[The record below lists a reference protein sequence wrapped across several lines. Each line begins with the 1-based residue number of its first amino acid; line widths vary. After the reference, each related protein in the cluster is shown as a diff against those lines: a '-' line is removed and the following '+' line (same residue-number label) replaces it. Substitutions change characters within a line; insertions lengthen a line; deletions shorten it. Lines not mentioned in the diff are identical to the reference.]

1 MRQQTYRRLSVLLVS
16 GVIVAMIWLLVGT
29 GCDGTP
35 KAPDKDEVRRRQAQ
49 VRAGSPASN
58 PPVLTDNNWKAMS
71 AGDSVRTDTSGEA
84 ELRLVGCD
92 GSVYVFDN
100 STLSVW
106 TCTKK
111 AEANKEYWCTEEG
124 TAGFNISCSARFDV
138 IDTPSAQVNIKATAF
153 SVTYLPGDQL
163 TLVTVLRGVV
173 TVAPVLDM
181 STLEI
186 GVPVPVEAGYF
197 LYTTPGVPPEIG
209 GVPAR
214 EARPLYE
221 LPGIVYELGIRSWMD
236 DVTRWAETEQLLEP
250 SWPFQGV
257 TINFGGGQLAD
268 SRVQL
273 AFVSAVD
280 QEAVFGRAFPNEE
293 VRFTAIIDNQPV
305 DAATILYNPDESQGL
320 LDEASYEY
328 GQVVNVLFPQ
338 EDDQVATA
346 AKLIAGDLSR
356 IDISVEL
363 APVPMADL
371 GAAMREFAAAAN
383 PFIVIYR

>member
-1 MRQQTYRRLSVLLVS
+1 MKQQKHSRIMILVMT
-16 GVIVAMIWLLVGT
+16 GAIVALIWLIVGT
-29 GCDGTP
+29 GCGTP
-35 KAPDKDEVRRRQAQ
+35 TAPNKDEVRRRQAQ
-49 VRAGSPASN
+49 VWAGSPANS
-58 PPVLTDNNWKAMS
+58 PPLLTNSNWKAMS

-84 ELRLVGCD
+84 ELRLIGCD

-106 TCTKK
+106 TCTKQ

-124 TAGFNISCSARFDV
+124 TAGFNISCSARFNV
-138 IDTPSAQVNIKATAF
+138 VDTPSAQVNIKATAF
-153 SVTYLPGDQL
+153 TVTYLPADQL

-173 TVAPVLDM
+173 TVAPVLDAG
-181 STLEI
+181 TLEI
-186 GVPVPVEAGYF
+186 GEPVPVEAGFF

-209 GVPAR
+209 GVPPR

-221 LPGIVYELGIRSWMD
+221 LPAIVYDLGIRGWMD
-236 DVTRWAETEQLLEP
+236 DITRWAETEQLLEP

-257 TINFGGGQLAD
+257 TMNFGGGQLAD

-273 AFVSAVD
+273 AFVSAID
-280 QEAVFGRAFPNEE
+280 QEAVFSRAFPNEE
-293 VRFTAIIDNQPV
+293 VRFTAIIGNEPV
-305 DAATILYNPDESQGL
+305 DAATIAYNPDESQGL
-320 LDEASYEY
+320 LDEAAYEY
-328 GQVVNVLFPQ
+328 GQLVNLLFPQ

-371 GAAMREFAAAAN
+371 TAAMREFTATGS
-383 PFIVIYR
+383 PLIVVYR